1 MKARSEL
8 KNLRF
13 TLKGI
18 SAAPGLAQGPV
29 IIYRQKKLDVPRQ
42 YGYDVNKE
50 RPRLQEAIQR
60 SQLELAGLRD
70 QLVSEDHP
78 SEAMVF
84 DAHILML
91 EDASLHSRVDES
103 LVAGLNAEAAWMDG
117 IVFFAGQLESI
128 PDATLQARAADL
140 RDAGRRVLAHLL
152 GEDFEIAL
160 VIHQPSIVVAK
171 DLAPSETASIDKN
184 MVLAFCTAG
193 GGPTSHTAILAKAL
207 GIPAVVG
214 MGNAI
219 LNLQDGAPLLVD
231 GGLGEVIAFP
241 GEQDLSLFN
250 LRLQKARN
258 VSDLE
263 LACSSDP
270 AITIDGH
277 RVEVVANVGN
287 PQDALVALQHGAEGI
302 GLLRTEFLFLER
314 QTAPTE
320 EEQQRAYRQILDS
333 MPSCPVVVRT
343 IDVGG
348 DKEIPYLDLGHE
360 DNPFLGWRAIRMC
373 LDQPEFFKV
382 QLRAL
387 LRASPGSDLR
397 IMFPM
402 IASLDELRCA
412 KKLLREAQEE
422 VLQSGGQIADSIQV
436 GIMVEIPSVVI
447 LAEQFAKE
455 VDFFSIG
462 TNDLTQYTMAA
473 ERTNPKVAHLADAC
487 HPAILRLIQMVIS
500 AGHSAGIWVGVCGE
514 LAGDQDAIPILLG
527 MGLDEFSMAPRSISH
542 AKVIIRQWSYQTAQQ
557 LARQVV
563 NFESADAVRQ
573 LVRSQS
579 FDLGIS

>member
-1 MKARSEL
+1 MNAQSAS
-8 KNLRF
+8 KNLSF

-29 IIYRQKKLDVPRQ
+29 INYRQKNLEVPRQ
-42 YGYDVNKE
+42 HGSDSGKE
-50 RPRLQEAIQR
+50 RPRLQEAIHS
-60 SQLELAGLRD
+60 SQLELAKLRD
-70 QLVSEDHP
+70 QLATDHP
-78 SEAMVF
+78 SEAVVF

-91 EDASLHSRVDES
+91 EDGSLLSRVDES
-103 LVAGLNAEAAWMDG
+103 LAAGLNVEAAWMDG
-117 IVFFAGQLESI
+117 IVFYAGQLESI

-140 RDAGRRVLAHLL
+140 KDAGQRVLAHLL

-171 DLAPSETASIDKN
+171 DLAPSETASIDRE

-214 MGNAI
+214 LGEVV
-219 LNLQDGAPLLVD
+219 LSLQDGTPLLVD
-231 GGLGEVIAFP
+231 GSLGEAIAFP
-241 GEQDLSLFN
+241 TVQDLSLFHQ
-250 LRLQKARN
+250 RLQNARN
-258 VSDLE
+258 VSDIE
-263 LACSSDP
+263 LACASDP
-270 AITIDGH
+270 AITTDGH

-314 QTAPTE
+314 KTAPTE
-320 EEQQRAYRQILDS
+320 DEQLQAYRQILDS
-333 MPSCPVVVRT
+333 MASCPVVVRT

-373 LDQPEFFKV
+373 LEQPEFFKV

-402 IASLDELRCA
+402 IASLDEVRCA
-412 KKLLREAQEE
+412 KKLLKEAREE
-422 VLQSGGQIADSIQV
+422 VLHSGGQIADSIQV
-436 GIMVEIPSVVI
+436 GIMVEIPSAAI
-447 LAEQFAKE
+447 LAEQFARE

-514 LAGDQDAIPILLG
+514 LAGDPDAIPVLLG
-527 MGLDEFSMAPRSISH
+527 MGLDEFSMAPRTISH
-542 AKVIIRQWSYQTAQQ
+542 AKVIIRKWSYESAGQ

-563 NFESADAVRQ
+563 NLESADAVRQ

-579 FDLGIS
+579 KELGIA